1 MVELGQYNRLR
12 VIKNVDFGVYL
23 SQDGDDQEILLPLKY
38 VPENTDIGDYLNV
51 FVYNDSE
58 NRIIA
63 TTLEPYATVGEF
75 AYLTVVDVTE
85 HGAFLDMGIAK
96 DVFVPEKQQTEKMRL
111 GREYVVYLYIDEK
124 SNRIAATMKWNKFI
138 FQDELDLAEGD
149 EVRIIVVRKTD
160 LGYTVIVNDRYLG
173 LVYQNDIFEPI
184 AVGDR
189 KQAFVKKIRE
199 ENKLDISLRK
209 QGFEAL
215 KESKDVIINYL
226 NRNGGILP
234 LGDKSSPDDIY
245 STLHLSKKAF
255 KKLAGNLYKE
265 GKIMISDF
273 EIKLN
278 SSDI

>member
-12 VIKNVDFGVYL
+12 VVKNVDFGVYL

-38 VPENTDIGDYLNV
+38 VPENTDICDYLNV

-138 FQDELDLAEGD
+138 FQEELDLAEGD

-278 SSDI
+278 SRDI